1 MPFSY
6 ANNKWSLIGFHLRWA
21 VLSRTGQGQN
31 WGCKFMPHIGH
42 IYEPCSLYLVIKLC
56 YKSNNMFF
64 LLKIHLIYDKLKIS
78 KIWGTAY
85 RNAIMVLQSN
95 KCGNCQNVHIPAASL
110 IISILYYLG
119 VLLEMDSKCLAIND
133 TFVEPVNHSRQPVVN
148 NSHFCVQIYLF
159 FKHNFL

>member
-1 MPFSY
+1 MI
-6 ANNKWSLIGFHLRWA
+6 SLR
-21 VLSRTGQGQN
+21 SQ
-31 WGCKFMPHIGH
+31 KFEAH
-42 IYEPCSLYLVIKLC
+42 
-56 YKSNNMFF
+56 
-64 LLKIHLIYDKLKIS
+64 
-78 KIWGTAY
+78 

-148 NSHFCVQIYLF
+148 NSLFCVQIYLF